1 MKINETSKSRS
12 GHFVTGQKIKR
23 TDNPRFS
30 EMISFQGM
38 KLQEEQLATLMAD
51 LSAAGERLGKTRS
64 FQDLAKYKQLV
75 KRFVQEA
82 VEFGMNLKQSHSWN
96 RFSDGR
102 TLQIVETI
110 DEKLIE
116 LTNDILKEEQQSIYI
131 LDKIGEIKGLLI
143 HLYT

>member
-1 MKINETSKSRS
+1 M
-12 GHFVTGQKIKR
+12 GGQKINR
-23 TDNPRFS
+23 SDNPGFS
-30 EMISFQGM
+30 EMVAFQGM
-38 KLQEEQLATLMAD
+38 KLQEEQLAQLMAD

-96 RFSDGR
+96 RFSEGR

-116 LTNDILKEEQQSIYI
+116 LTNDILEEEKQSIRI
-131 LDKIGEIKGLLI
+131 LEKIGEIKGLLI

>member
-1 MKINETSKSRS
+1 MKINEISKSRA
-12 GHFVTGQKIKR
+12 GHIVGGQNIHR
-23 TDNPRFS
+23 SDNQGFP
-30 EMISFQGM
+30 EMVSLQGM
-38 KLQEEQLATLMAD
+38 KLQEEQLAKLMAE
-51 LSAAGERLGKTRS
+51 LTAAGERLGKTRS
-64 FQDLAKYKQLV
+64 FQDLAKYKQLI
-75 KRFVQEA
+75 KNFVREA

-96 RFSDGR
+96 RFSEGR

-116 LTNDILKEEQQSIYI
+116 LTNDILEEEKQSIRI

>member
-1 MKINETSKSRS
+1 MKINETSKSRA
-12 GHFVTGQKIKR
+12 GHFLAGRNIHR
-23 TDNPRFS
+23 SDNPRFS
-30 EMISFQGM
+30 EMVSFQGM
-38 KLQEEQLATLMAD
+38 KLQEEQLAKLMDD
-51 LSAAGERLGKTRS
+51 LSAAGERLGKTQS
-64 FQDLAKYKQLV
+64 FRDLAKYKQLV

-96 RFSDGR
+96 RFSEGR

-116 LTNDILKEEQQSIYI
+116 LTNNILEEEKQSIHI